1 MRLSPYRLNPS
12 PVFDGSLRPI
22 KDRLLDPIARA
33 LGPKLHPNVVSV
45 LSFLF
50 GLAAAVLVFHQLYFA
65 ALLVWALSRLADGL
79 DGSLARVHNRQT
91 DFGGYLDIL
100 LDLVVYAAIPIALV
114 LGSAASTSSYIS
126 LIALLAAYYV
136 NVASWTYLAAIQE
149 QRGRGAR
156 ERKEETT
163 VTMPPGLIE
172 GTETTVFYVL
182 FLILPTYAPKLFLA
196 MTGLL
201 IITIS
206 QRVTWAWRHLH
217 VDNPRQGNS

>member
-1 MRLSPYRLNPS
+1 M
-12 PVFDGSLRPI
+12 
-22 KDRLLDPIARA
+22 
-33 LGPKLHPNVVSV
+33 

-65 ALLVWALSRLADGL
+65 ALLAWALSRLADGL

-100 LDLVVYAAIPIALV
+100 LDLVVYAAIPIAFV

-126 LIALLAAYYV
+126 LIALLGAYYV
-136 NVASWTYLAAIQE
+136 NVASWMYLAAIE
-149 QRGRGAR
+149 ERRGRGAR
-156 ERKEETT
+156 ELKEETT
-163 VTMPPGLIE
+163 VTMPRGLIE

-201 IITIS
+201 IITIA

-217 VDNPRQGNS
+217 IDNPRQGNS